1 MKRMDRTK
9 QQLATS
15 YAPGVL
21 FTLEESSVIC
31 ESRASDKNVTVNKSL
46 ASYSRRSILQGMQE
60 RASYW
65 LREGRALATCHHAS
79 MSVDDWLL
87 NDGEE
92 NIKNIESTQDVV
104 IISPSAMDYTPVAL
118 SFRCD
123 RCGKFKEFRDI
134 KEFNEHYDELKQ
146 SVCHDGESC
155 AWRQL
160 DVVFVHPNGNWKQAS
175 TVRPVWNEKG
185 NKIIH
190 LGRTCKD
197 CGSSEWKLDTRS
209 AKIGEYFFYCS
220 QCGKSREQD
229 NRWLQSDREYE
240 EALYMRDK
248 TVPEKRMKAIS
259 YRAGQMY
266 YVHQGMVVDFQQSA
280 YLDSLL
286 NHADTKKM
294 VAEKFDRIIS
304 TMSDEEKEQALID
317 AKGEEGKKEWNE
329 HQDIIRT
336 MGEVLDSVK
345 AVLQEQ
351 VTKQENAWSE
361 ENIFSVQ
368 VDLSDSALTTIQ
380 DRQNRFAHK
389 FDPCRLMAEHQSLV
403 EEVLKGDALPNGL
416 KRYVPVDALDHQLG
430 SSDQEKRDK
439 LNERHQEILDRTG
452 IEEMGLIRGF
462 KTVHYSFG
470 YSRVSSKPTTKWVK
484 ETEVPVRLKLFNS
497 VTVEGS
503 RNKKIPV
510 YVLPQDNEAIYV
522 RLKEENVKVWLQ
534 ENGAKFDSTQPL
546 GLTYL
551 ESVPPMDT
559 FLNHLEA
566 QYEDTGPNSAIA
578 IYMLLHTF
586 AHHVLGTVSEYA
598 GLNLG
603 SLGEHIFP
611 SDLAFVVYRRGSTAD
626 LGNISAAIRSNAPSF
641 IEAISSASRLGCSSG
656 SLCTS
661 RGGACPGCVMIPE
674 VSCLTQNKLL
684 SRSVL
689 IGKGTPGKQF
699 GFNEMIG
706 AKGYFDV
713 AASLQTGSGHSIG
726 VTSE

>member
-21 FTLEESSVIC
+21 FTLEESFVIC

-65 LREGRALATCHHAS
+65 LREARMLDTCYHAS

-87 NDGEE
+87 DDKGY
-92 NIKNIESTQDVV
+92 IKDIQTTQDVV
-104 IISPSAMDYTPVAL
+104 MISPNAMDYTPVAL

-134 KEFNEHYDELKQ
+134 REFNERYDELKQ
-146 SVCHDGESC
+146 PVCHDGECC

-175 TVRPVWNEKG
+175 PVRPVWSEKG
-185 NKIIH
+185 KKIIH

-197 CGSSEWKLDTRS
+197 CGSSEWKLDTRA
-209 AKIGEYFFYCS
+209 AKIGEYFFECA

-229 NRWLQSDREYE
+229 NGWLQSDREYE
-240 EALYMRDK
+240 ESLYMRDK
-248 TVPEKRMKAIS
+248 TVTEKRMKAIS

-286 NHADTKKM
+286 NEADSKKM
-294 VAEKFDRIIS
+294 VAERFDRIIS

-317 AKGEEGKKEWNE
+317 KKGDKGEEEWGTYQTLIRAMEGAPEPVKNAC
-329 HQDIIRT
+329 QKDIT
-336 MGEVLDSVK
+336 EL
-345 AVLQEQ
+345 
-351 VTKQENAWSE
+351 ENAWQDE
-361 ENIFSVQ
+361 GVFPVQ
-368 VDLSDSALTTIQ
+368 VNLPSLVLTTIK

-389 FDPCRLMAEHQSLV
+389 FDPCRLIAEHQTLV
-403 EEVLKGDALPNGL
+403 EEVLNGGALPNGL
-416 KRYVPVDALDHQLG
+416 KRYVPVDALDQQLG
-430 SSDQEKRDK
+430 SSDPEERGA
-439 LNERHQEILDRTG
+439 LNERHQEILNRTG

-470 YSRVSSKPTTKWVK
+470 YSRVSSKPTTKWVQG
-484 ETEVPVRLKLFNS
+484 TEVPVRLKLFNS

-503 RNKKIPV
+503 RNRKIPV

-534 ENGAKFDSTQPL
+534 KNGAKFDSTQPL

-551 ESVPPMDT
+551 ESTPPMDT
-559 FLNHLEA
+559 FLNHLDA
-566 QYEDTGPNSAIA
+566 RSKDTGPNPAIA

-611 SDLAFVVYRRGSTAD
+611 ADLAFVVYRRGSTAD

-641 IEAISSASRLGCSSG
+641 IEAVSSASRLGCSSG

-699 GFNEMIG
+699 GFNETTG
-706 AKGYFDV
+706 ASGYFDV
-713 AASLQTGSGHSIG
+713 SASIQVVSDHSI
-726 VTSE
+726 SEKSE